1 MNVFYLRNFM
11 HTGHISSDPNFYNL
25 GMNIIQ
31 SEICYYSL
39 IYRNK
44 LESKNNFALLI
55 TETNYKI

>member
-1 MNVFYLRNFM
+1 M